1 MTLDKSSPKSVTI
14 WRFIDG
20 KPGHEKQ
27 SLGLVLAFAKLQNVN
42 CHEIKIGVSAFKNLL
57 DYCFGR
63 SKSSIDLPIPDLL
76 VGAGHRTHLPMLAAK
91 WAYGGKSIVLMKPSL
106 PYFLFDLCLV
116 PEHDNPPERANIIST
131 IGALNPLGLDG
142 FHKKTPSSHL
152 ILIGGPSPHYKWNNN
167 EVIDQVEQIVKKRQ
181 KSIQQW
187 VLTTSPR
194 TPKEFIKKLRERKL
208 TDLKIFQFKDTKPGW
223 VEEMLLVS
231 ENAWVTPDSISM
243 VYEALSA
250 NCKVGVLE
258 LQESTKND
266 KVARNISLLK
276 EERYI
281 LDFEMFAKNE
291 KLSLRKF
298 DNQAEICARAIE
310 EKFL

>member
-27 SLGLVLAFAKLQNVN
+27 SLGLVLALAKLQDVN
-42 CHEIKIGVSAFKNLL
+42 CHEIKVGDSGFKNLL
-57 DYCFGR
+57 DYCLGR
-63 SKSSIDLPIPDLL
+63 SKQGIDFPKPDLL
-76 VGAGHRTHLPMLAAK
+76 VGAGHLTHLPMLAAK
-91 WAYGGKSIVLMKPSL
+91 RAYGGKSIVLMKPSL

-116 PEHDNPPERANIIST
+116 PEHDNPPERANIIPT

-142 FHKKTPSSHL
+142 HVKKIPSSHL
-152 ILIGGPSPHYKWNNN
+152 ILIGGPSPHYLWDNNLI
-167 EVIDQVEQIVKKRQ
+167 IDQVEQIVKKRQ

-194 TPKEFIKKLRERKL
+194 TPKEFTENLRERKL
-208 TDLKIFQFKDTKPGW
+208 TDLKIYHFKDTKPGW
-223 VEEMLLVS
+223 VEEILLAS
-231 ENAWVTPDSISM
+231 EYAWVTPDSISM

-258 LQESTKND
+258 LQESSKND